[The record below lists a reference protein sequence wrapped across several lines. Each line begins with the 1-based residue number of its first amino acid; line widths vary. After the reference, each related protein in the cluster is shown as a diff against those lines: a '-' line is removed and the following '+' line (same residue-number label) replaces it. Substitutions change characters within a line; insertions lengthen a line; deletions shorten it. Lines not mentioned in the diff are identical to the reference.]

1 MNLFLDTSALI
12 KLYVD
17 ELDSPLVR
25 RAIETSPMCAVSR
38 IAWAE
43 AHAAL
48 ARRERDHSISSDLL
62 AQACSALEQ
71 DWPAFSI
78 VEVSQQVVEKAAE
91 YAIVFG
97 LLAYDSVQL
106 ASAAVWTQQSEEPV
120 VFACFDAQ
128 LNRAAKVLN
137 LHTLK

>member
-17 ELDSPLVR
+17 ELDSSLVR
-25 RAIETSPMCAVSR
+25 RAIETAPMCAVSR

-71 DWPAFSI
+71 DWLAFSI

-91 YAIVFG
+91 YAMVFG
-97 LLAYDSVQL
+97 LRAYDSVQL
-106 ASAAVWTQQSEEPV
+106 ASAAVWTQQTEEPV
-120 VFACFDAQ
+120 MFACFDTQ